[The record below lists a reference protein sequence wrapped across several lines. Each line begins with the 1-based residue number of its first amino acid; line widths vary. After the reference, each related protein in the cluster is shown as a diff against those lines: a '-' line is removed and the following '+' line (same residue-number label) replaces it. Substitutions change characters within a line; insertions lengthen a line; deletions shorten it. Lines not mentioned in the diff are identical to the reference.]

1 MQMLTTQGEQ
11 QQLGADAAG
20 RRIAPRESIL
30 GQLLI
35 GPVQLF
41 AFASGL
47 ALLVALGLLV
57 TVTWRGLQRL
67 EPFDQHLQQ
76 QQGLLA
82 ANRSIQELRVAN
94 LTETVGPSST
104 QLLALKAEISALL
117 AAGGFADPS
126 TRGDLIAAARSL
138 EGGRDASVALAEAN
152 AYIQR
157 SLDNE
162 GLARR
167 RSILTFHQNARV
179 ELALAIVALL
189 VLPATALLVLMMLRE
204 RVARPLRDL
213 NHLLALLLDP
223 SRKPAPTAGVVPPL
237 QPVMEN
243 YNRLVVTLRDALSTN
258 KTYQAQLESRVRAA
272 TETLL
277 RQRIELAEADRLSA
291 IGEMSARVAH
301 ELRNPLAGIQV
312 GLSNLLQ
319 DCSDPDQRER
329 LRLINAEVARMARLL
344 AELLIPVHRQTEHR
358 QHVEIKSLVSDLLDL
373 ARYQISSNIGLANDV
388 PNHLAFCLQPDAM
401 RQMLLNLVL
410 NSSQAIGEGSGT
422 ITVTAACDGR
432 RLRLCVH
439 DDGPGFPAE
448 LLESGPRPFHSLRGG
463 GSGLGLSTVSRMAR
477 AMGGQLK
484 LHNRS
489 PSGAEATLTLLGT
502 TDPDGHASD
511 H

>member
-1 MQMLTTQGEQ
+1 MLNTQGGQ
-11 QQLGADAAG
+11 QQLGVDTSA

-57 TVTWRGLQRL
+57 ALTWRGLQRL

-82 ANRSIQELRVAN
+82 VDRSIRELRVAN
-94 LTETVGPSST
+94 LAGTVEPSST
-104 QLLALKAEISALL
+104 RLLPLKTEISALV
-117 AAGGFADPS
+117 AADGFADPT
-126 TRGDLIAAARSL
+126 TRANLLAAAHSL
-138 EGGRDASVALAEAN
+138 ESQRDTLAALDEAN
-152 AYIQR
+152 AHIQR

-167 RSILTFHQNARV
+167 RSILTFHENARM
-179 ELALAIVALL
+179 ELSLAIVALL

-204 RVARPLRDL
+204 RVVRPLRDL
-213 NHLLALLLDP
+213 NNLLALLLDP
-223 SRKPAPTAGVVPPL
+223 SREPAPTAGVVAPL
-237 QPVMEN
+237 QPVIEN
-243 YNRLVVTLRDALSTN
+243 YNRLVVTLRDALSSN

-329 LRLINAEVARMARLL
+329 LRLISAEVARMARLL
-344 AELLIPVHRQTEHR
+344 AELLIPAHRQTEHR
-358 QHVEIKSLVSDLLDL
+358 RLIEIKSFVSDLLDL
-373 ARYQISSNIGLANDV
+373 ARYQVPSKISLMNDV
-388 PNHLAFCLQPDAM
+388 PNHLSCCLQPDAM

-422 ITVTAACDGR
+422 IAVTAACDGR
-432 RLRLCVH
+432 HFRLCVQ
-439 DDGPGFPAE
+439 DDGPGFPTE
-448 LLESGPRPFHSLRGG
+448 LLERGPRPFHSSRGG

-484 LHNRS
+484 LRNRS
-489 PSGAEATLTLLGT
+489 PNGAEATLILLGT
-502 TDPDGHASD
+502 TDADGHASD